1 VSQSVSQAEAP
12 DSFETS
18 QRSHGGLPPEDEGG
32 RHLWERYGVTAI
44 FLAPALVLLAVW
56 IVYPTISTIIRSFY
70 DRSGDEF
77 VGFDNYETLFSD
89 DTLFTAIRNNF
100 LWVLIVP
107 AFVTAIGLVF
117 AVLIERIRFATAF
130 KVAVFMPMAISLF
143 AAGVIWRLMY
153 EKDPDEGTI
162 NAGIAVVR
170 DAVTPS
176 GVLSQAQPSTD
187 SLQGN
192 TSSGFVLETP
202 LEPGGVAQLGLTGI
216 RAPEIPE
223 DAAPAVVPEALA
235 GGITGVV
242 WRDFTTEADTPGGTP
257 GEVETG
263 EVGLPGVSIELRSEG
278 GRVARTTAEADG
290 TFAFEELEAGTY
302 QVAVGSSTFS
312 EPFAGVSWLGES
324 LILPSVMIA
333 YIWVWAGFAMVV
345 IAAGLAAIPRDL
357 LEAARTDGATELQVF
372 RRVTIPLL
380 APVLT
385 VVFITM
391 LIYVLKV
398 FDIVISVAP
407 GSVQDDA
414 NVIALAMWR
423 TSFGGVN
430 DHGLGAAI
438 AVFLFLL
445 VIPVLAINIRRFRRE
460 V

>member
-1 VSQSVSQAEAP
+1 VSTAEAP
-12 DSFETS
+12 AADTA
-18 QRSHGGLPPEDEGG
+18 RGLPPADG
-32 RHLWERYGVTAI
+32 RGRNLWEQYGIPAL
-44 FLAPALVLLAVW
+44 FLAPALVFLAVW
-56 IVYPTISTIIRSFY
+56 IVYPTISTTIRSFY

-77 VGFDNYETLFSD
+77 IGFDNYETLFSD

-117 AVLIERIRFATAF
+117 AVLIERVRFSTAF

-153 EKDPDEGTI
+153 EKDPNQGTL

-170 DAVTPS
+170 DAVKPS
-176 GVLSQAQPSTD
+176 AALERALPSTQD
-187 SLQGN
+187 LQGS
-192 TSSGFVLETP
+192 TDSGFVLETP
-202 LEPGGVAQLGLTGI
+202 LEPGSGVARLGLTGI
-216 RAPEIPE
+216 RASDVPE
-223 DAAPAVVPEALA
+223 DAEQAVVPEALS

-242 WRDFTTEADTPGGTP
+242 WRDFSPGGGTP
-257 GEVETG
+257 GTVEDQ
-263 EVGLPGVSIELRSEG
+263 ELGLSGITIELRDESGRSVAETTSE
-278 GRVARTTAEADG
+278 TNG
-290 TFAFEELEAGTY
+290 TFEFPDLDPGTY
-302 QVAVGSSTFS
+302 QAAVSSDTFS
-312 EPFAGVSWLGES
+312 APFAGVSWLGEG
-324 LILPSVMIA
+324 LILPAVMIA

-357 LEAARTDGATELQVF
+357 LEAARTDGASELQVF

-407 GSVQDDA
+407 GGVQDDA

-430 DHGLGAAI
+430 NHGLGAAI